1 MRVHVIDQGNRGHF
15 ADQLDQH
22 HRLRHD
28 IYIGERGWRALRGTD
43 GREYD
48 QFDLPSAIYLL
59 ALTDDGEV
67 AGGTRLL
74 QSTEPTLLS
83 DVFPHLADMR
93 PYERAPDVLEWTRFF
108 VAPRFREEGRLCQTG
123 GLVSAAIIDYCL
135 QSGVRKLNAV
145 GETYWMPRISSLG
158 WRPRPLG
165 LPVSHEG
172 MSICAWT
179 IDVTEYALQTTLRAY
194 DLDASRLALPSTGRP
209 DTIDQRRHRTFA

>member
-1 MRVHVIDQGNRGHF
+1 MRVQVIDDRNRELF
-15 ADQLDQH
+15 ADQVDQH

-28 IYIGERGWRALRGTD
+28 IYIGERGWRALQGIN

-48 QFDLPSAIYLL
+48 QFDLTSAIYLL

-83 DVFPHLADMR
+83 EIFPHLADVR

-108 VAPRFREEGRLCQTG
+108 VAPRFREGGRLCRTG

-135 QSGVRKLNAV
+135 QNGVRRLNAV

-165 LPVSHEG
+165 LPITHDG

-179 IDVTEYALQTTLRAY
+179 IDVTDYALQTTLKAY
-194 DLDASRLALPSTGRP
+194 DLDASQLTPSTASVRNGRKQ
-209 DTIDQRRHRTFA
+209 DRDRTFA